1 MTVMDDSF
9 IWLWKCFRKKKKKT
23 EVLCFAFNITYPKKK
38 ICNFKYIFFSFV
50 IFFPLNLY

>member
-1 MTVMDDSF
+1 MILSF
-9 IWLWKCFRKKKKKT
+9 GLGNVLEKKT

-50 IFFPLNLY
+50 IFFL